1 MAVDVIMPKLGESI
15 TEGTIIEWKKD
26 IGDKIGQD
34 ETILEI
40 STDKVDS
47 EVPSP
52 APGIL
57 LEVLFKENDVVPVG
71 EIIARIGEEGE
82 VIDSDNTINNV
93 NDNKEE
99 NSLDINS
106 EEFNEKKISSPM
118 DRISNPETI
127 DSQSSKKFYSPL
139 VKSIAKVEGVS
150 VEELNTINGSGS
162 NGRVNK
168 ADLLQYISNRGNVE
182 TDDGILNQNIESS
195 DIKQHLSN
203 EVETMSRMRQ
213 KIASHMVESKKIS
226 PHVYSTVEA
235 DVTNLVKFT
244 KENKVSFQDKYGT
257 KLTYT
262 PLFIDAC
269 IKAIQEYPLINVS
282 LDNEKIIHHQNIN
295 MGVAVALPNN
305 NLIVPVIKSCEEK
318 NLLGLTRATADLADR
333 ARNNKLSPD
342 EIFGST
348 FTITNPGVFGSL
360 HGMAIINQPNVAILS
375 IGSITKR
382 PVVKETEFG
391 DVIVVRNMMYLTLG
405 YDHRIIDGA
414 YGTRFL
420 KRISN
425 ILESFNDQN
434 INFN

>member
-1 MAVDVIMPKLGESI
+1 MAIDVIMPKLGESI

>member
-1 MAVDVIMPKLGESI
+1 MAIDVIMPKLGESI

-425 ILESFNDQN
+425 ILESFNDHN

>member
-1 MAVDVIMPKLGESI
+1 M
-15 TEGTIIEWKKD
+15 
-26 IGDKIGQD
+26 
-34 ETILEI
+34 EI

-425 ILESFNDQN
+425 ILESFNDHN